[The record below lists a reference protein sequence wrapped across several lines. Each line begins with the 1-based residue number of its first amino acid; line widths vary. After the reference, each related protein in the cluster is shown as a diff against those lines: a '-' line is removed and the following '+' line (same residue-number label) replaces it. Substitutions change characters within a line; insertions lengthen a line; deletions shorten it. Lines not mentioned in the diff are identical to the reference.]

1 MSTVGSP
8 ARLIRPSDR
17 DIRLST
23 LPTFHE
29 HAQTGARVSLSPTG
43 SVALLWPLSSEATVL
58 PPPFQSLQFAAP
70 PPARRPESHS
80 SGCKE
85 EEDIRQLAGAPWG
98 GRRSSGL
105 FPCLCILR
113 WHREVRCGAATAVG
127 SSLARRRRPGA
138 IWGWRLG
145 RCWSPCADATPI
157 PIPIPACGLM
167 LPANASLRA
176 AAIDAG
182 VLRMIMWQ
190 LQAVRSASLI
200 PSSALLALYQLL
212 HNKCSIK
219 CLWDGSIILSC
230 WVGCCSRKHGL
241 SNCLSLFS
249 LRHELASRRWN
260 KLASWCML
268 TLLHTTDFQ
277 THRKIMVDHKILNL
291 VMKPYYVLLSNPKL
305 PTITYLSIIISNA
318 GTSYREN

>member
-1 MSTVGSP
+1 MHRQGHGCRCPLP
-8 ARLIRPSDR
+8 ARRPSSD
-17 DIRLST
+17 LS
-23 LPTFHE
+23 
-29 HAQTGARVSLSPTG
+29 RVRRPSSHLSFSLSNSQP
-43 SVALLWPLSSEATVL
+43 
-58 PPPFQSLQFAAP
+58 P

-85 EEDIRQLAGAPWG
+85 EEDIRQSAGAPWG

-138 IWGWRLG
+138 TWGWRRG

-176 AAIDAG
+176 AAIDVG
-182 VLRMIMWQ
+182 VLRMIMWP

-219 CLWDGSIILSC
+219 CLWDGSFILSC
-230 WVGCCSRKHGL
+230 WVGCCSGKHGL

-277 THRKIMVDHKILNL
+277 IHRKIMVDHKILNL